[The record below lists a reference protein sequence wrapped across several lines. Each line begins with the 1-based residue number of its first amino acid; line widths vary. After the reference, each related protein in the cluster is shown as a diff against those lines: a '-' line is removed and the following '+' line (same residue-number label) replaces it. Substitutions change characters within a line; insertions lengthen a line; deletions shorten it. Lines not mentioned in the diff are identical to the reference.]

1 MNQSEESVALA
12 ESAVMKD
19 TQTYLRLK
27 EFLVSGTQRNQG
39 EKLHHVLVVCFVAGF
54 AKKNILQLISVDKG
68 LIYSNFSLFFLH

>member
-19 TQTYLRLK
+19 MQIYFRLK

-39 EKLHHVLVVCFVAGF
+39 EKLHHVLVVYCFVAGF
-54 AKKNILQLISVDKG
+54 AKKKKISC
-68 LIYSNFSLFFLH
+68 SLFLLTKA